1 MKILISSIL
10 LILSS
15 CSTKNEQKSDFDG
28 KEKNTESELTLVN
41 KKVSQ
46 SIKEKGSGE
55 DNDSVMTKQNFDH
68 CAGRKD
74 TTIPNEI
81 ISLIKED
88 FPDYRIA
95 RNSDFFEGY
104 WCYFYLENQSPYFV
118 TGDFD
123 GDEEIEYAL
132 MINKDERYS
141 TSIILIDKTGG
152 QLKAYTIEEREIS
165 TDIEIELRFT
175 KYGYGLKTKS
185 PFKFKDISSDSTYDI
200 QTEIIVL
207 EGFEEKAD
215 YFFYY
220 ENDEYKELMLGG

>member
-1 MKILISSIL
+1 MLLVLI
-10 LILSS
+10 S
-15 CSTKNEQKSDFDG
+15 CSTQTEQNSDFDA
-28 KEKNTESELTLVN
+28 KEKTAESQLTLVD

-46 SIKEKGSGE
+46 LAIQMDSIE
-55 DNDSVMTKQNFDH
+55 DIESVMTKQTLDR

-74 TTIPNEI
+74 TTISNEI
-81 ISLIKED
+81 FSLISKE

-104 WCYFYLENQSPYFV
+104 WCHFYSENQSPYFV

-123 GDEEIEYAL
+123 GDEEIESVL

-141 TSIILIDKTGG
+141 TSIILIDKIGG
-152 QLKAYTIEEREIS
+152 QLKAYTIEERKIR
-165 TDIEIELRFT
+165 TDINIELKFT
-175 KYGYGLKTKS
+175 KYGYGLKTKA
-185 PFKFKDISSDSTYDI
+185 PFKFKSISTDTTYDI
-200 QTEIIVL
+200 RTEIIVL

-220 ENDEYKELMLGG
+220 KNGKYQELMMGC